1 MMDEYDEYDDP
12 EVDFYDDGLEAVYG
26 APTENTGPWGWSQQG
41 ARMHLLGG
49 PTGKVSQ
56 GSS

>member
-26 APTENTGPWGWSQQG
+26 QAADTTGPWGWSQQG
-41 ARMHLLGG
+41 PRLSYMGDPVG
-49 PTGKVSQ
+49 TYTF
-56 GSS
+56 